1 MKPLALSF
9 DVRLGSA
16 VLTAMPEAKNE
27 DRIAFGFGA
36 RS

>member
-1 MKPLALSF
+1 MMPLALSF

-16 VLTAMPEAKNE
+16 VLAAMPEAKDE
-27 DRIAFGFGA
+27 DRIAFDFGA